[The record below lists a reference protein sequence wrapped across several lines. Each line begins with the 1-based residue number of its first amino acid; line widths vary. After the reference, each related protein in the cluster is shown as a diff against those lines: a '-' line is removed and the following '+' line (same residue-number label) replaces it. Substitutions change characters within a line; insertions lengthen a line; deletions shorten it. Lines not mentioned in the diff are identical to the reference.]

1 MYHATTPDAVR
12 DIYQDNGF
20 NRSQGK
26 RKNGVNLFLGDGVYV
41 TRDISKTLQYGQ
53 VCFKLLVYPGKTFI
67 VDDTTPE
74 EERTKW
80 QNEYSSAWLPPN
92 NTIHHTKQEETC
104 VKSSSQVRILGIA
117 YGYELLDFE
126 TQSMLR
132 DCFGTGDSLGPDEIR
147 ILDAM
152 LEDLGIIYST
162 FVHAGSQ
169 MLLSVRGRGGR
180 GRPVL
185 EEWSGSD
192 SQLWSRT
199 WDCCL
204 ENKATGEVLTF
215 NEDTGVV
222 LDPVNQLG
230 DRGQKWRQDGQKRF
244 LHKQSGKFLCA
255 MTQSDG
261 SLGVT
266 MRGFHEGGDKQNWL
280 FRCLD
285 QTKTQDPFVNFTPWH
300 NMTVWD

>member
-1 MYHATTPDAVR
+1 MFLQVFVMYHATSPGAVR
-12 DIYQDNGF
+12 DILLNGF

-26 RKNGVNLFLGDGVYV
+26 RMMLGDGVYV
-41 TRDISKTLQYGQ
+41 TRNIQKTLHYGE

-80 QNEYSSAWLPPN
+80 HNEYGSAWLVPN
-92 NTIHHTKQEETC
+92 NSIHHTKQEETC

-132 DCFGTGDSLGPDEIR
+132 DCFGTGDSLCPDEIR

-180 GRPVL
+180 GRPIL

-204 ENKATGEVLTF
+204 ENKATGKVLTLALD
-215 NEDTGVV
+215 NVSEPV
-222 LDPVNQLG
+222 LEPVDQLG
-230 DRGQKWRQDGQKRF
+230 DREQKFRLDGQKRF
-244 LHKQSGKFLCA
+244 IHKQSGLFLS
-255 MTQSDG
+255 SDG
-261 SLGVT
+261 RGGVT
-266 MRGFHEGGDKQNWL
+266 MKRFHEGGDRESWL